1 MTDRS
6 KQSAYAAA
14 GVDIDAQD
22 EALARVKERVRA
34 TFTDGVLSDV
44 GLFGGLAL
52 YYGFLHI
59 IGLSGAVNLPAY
71 ILGMTSSTG
80 MLLALGI
87 VLRQILSTRPAL
99 TR

>member
-1 MTDRS
+1 MRLLLT
-6 KQSAYAAA
+6 
-14 GVDIDAQD
+14 
-22 EALARVKERVRA
+22 LAPLWDRVKKLLRLRRIRNRRRLLVNEILSIQ
-34 TFTDGVLSDV
+34 VLSAA
-44 GLFGGLAL
+44 LFGGLAI

-59 IGLSGAVNLPAY
+59 IGLSGTVNLPAY